1 MKKILSTILALSLLL
16 TMLVGCSNHETDSTT
31 AATEETTT
39 VAEETTA
46 ATETTEETTTAA
58 ETTEATEEPTEDT
71 EASPLLG
78 TVMGNTY
85 LNPAAGFGCTLDENW
100 RIYSEAET
108 AALMGMTVDMF
119 SDESVK
125 SLIES
130 SGTALIFYAAN
141 TAGSNIN
148 ISLENVGLLGSILSE
163 DAYIDAALLTLD
175 STLASAGFTDIIV
188 SKGTIVFAGE
198 ERSVIALSAEISGVP
213 VYEIL
218 IPFVC
223 DGYICNVTITTVYTN
238 TCTDILPS
246 FYSVD

>member
-16 TMLVGCSNHETDSTT
+16 TMLVGCSNNETASTT

-39 VAEETTA
+39 AAEETTV
-46 ATETTEETTTAA
+46 ATETTEETTAA
-58 ETTEATEEPTEDT
+58 TEETTEATED
-71 EASPLLG
+71 SPLLG
-78 TVMGNTY
+78 TVEGNTY
-85 LNPAAGFGCTLDENW
+85 LNPAAGFGLTLDENW

-141 TAGSNIN
+141 TAGNNIN

-163 DAYIDAALLTLD
+163 EAYIDAALLTLD
-175 STLASAGFTDIIV
+175 STLASAGFTNIVV
-188 SKGTIVFAGE
+188 SKGAVAFAGE

-223 DGYICNVTITTVYTN
+223 DGYICNVTLTTVYTD
-238 TCTDILPS
+238 TCADILPC
-246 FYSVD
+246 FYAVDSVD